1 MQIAKKRFGALVL
14 GICLLVALAFGGH
27 SVAQAASWWPDENK
41 NELTVYATGNKELQ
55 KDLADAG
62 AYVLLFKVAEAV
74 PEDNYQAFTYKYA
87 GRFGSGPVPTPEVG
101 DPYAKEKWQEI
112 AREAALKVEKGESD
126 PPIGSGDFKA
136 PEYNV
141 KMSGLGDGIYLAVIF
156 SHKSYEWEKDES
168 GDATG
173 STVIT
178 GARAIYTFEPQLIAL
193 PSKSD
198 NGSES
203 ASSDSDDWQKKLTI
217 HLKPKV
223 EERYGSLT
231 INKDVVGETSDESAT
246 FVFHIVDTET
256 GGEKYENYAAITW
269 PAANQTTVT
278 HIPAGMEVTVTE
290 QYEGARFDADGSAQ
304 EVTIKA
310 DADEGAPVSV
320 SFTNKGNNNETG
332 GGNGIQNNF
341 ELRETEGE
349 SASAWDWTWTKTP
362 SEQ

>member
-27 SVAQAASWWPDENK
+27 SVAQAASWWPNPGN
-41 NELTVYATGNKELQ
+41 NELTVYATGNDKLRE
-55 KDLADAG
+55 DLADVE
-62 AYVLLFKVAEAV
+62 AYVNLFKVADAV

-87 GRFGSGPVPTPEVG
+87 GKFGDGPVKTPEVG
-101 DPYAKEKWQEI
+101 DPLAKEKWQEI

-126 PPIGSGDFKA
+126 PPIGSGDFLA
-136 PEYNV
+136 PGYNV
-141 KMSGLGDGIYLAVIF
+141 TMSELPDGIYLAVIF

-168 GDATG
+168 GYATG

-193 PSKSD
+193 PSKSKD
-198 NGSES
+198 GSES
-203 ASSDSDDWQKKLTI
+203 ASSDARDWQKNLTI
-217 HLKPKV
+217 NLKPKV

-231 INKDVVGETSDESAT
+231 INKTVEDPTSDESAT

-310 DADEGAPVSV
+310 DAEEGAPVSV
-320 SFTNKGNNNETG
+320 SFTNKGNDNETG

-341 ELRETEGE
+341 ELTKKEGE
-349 SASAWDWTWTKTP
+349 SASAWDWTWTATP
-362 SEQ
+362 SQ